1 MCSKGSILGFL
12 SLLWQMRTLNALEH
26 GFALMVNVSQIE
38 QYCYGFFKKAF
49 GSGQTIGET
58 HGNSS

>member
-1 MCSKGSILGFL
+1 M
-12 SLLWQMRTLNALEH
+12 LWQMRTLNALEY

-58 HGNSS
+58 HGNSR